1 MKIYAIGRNFTYI
14 EVYKTRLKEKY
25 KVRKKD
31 ESEERINVYLLPVL
45 FLFSSFNNAIRII
58 TLIFQVRKIKIQRDE
73 IFCLWSHH

>member
-31 ESEERINVYLLPVL
+31 ESEERMNVYLLPVL